1 MWAVKAT
8 TRVKEMNTTEKG
20 SPMPKTWQR
29 GLFNHCPG
37 RKPGIGSW
45 GLKQQMN
52 PQPKLLDGT
61 SQDGSNKS
69 DCNLSDGTLRSEP
82 SQPKEQKCM
91 SKHASPQLPASKRMF
106 TPQTNGVSNNRSN
119 TSPNNCQ
126 DDQSTCQHDIK

>member
-69 DCNLSDGTLRSEP
+69 DCNLSDGTLRSAIATKRTEMHVQTCISTTSSVQTHVHP
-82 SQPKEQKCM
+82 SNQWCLKQ
-91 SKHASPQLPASKRMF
+91 
-106 TPQTNGVSNNRSN
+106 
-119 TSPNNCQ
+119 
-126 DDQSTCQHDIK
+126 